1 MRNKIKLFISLT
13 LLVFLI
19 NLCLPEVNVNVNINV
34 GPPPV
39 KVKPTLVVIPETK
52 VMYVSNFDDVEIFY
66 FDGYYFCYYGGY
78 WWRTKSFSNSWIK
91 IETKYVPVSIL
102 KLPINWREKIKIKY
116 KHTHINKSHN
126 NKEIIIITPKR
137 GKGKIK

>member
-1 MRNKIKLFISLT
+1 MKNRIKLFIPLI

-19 NLCLPEVNVNVNINV
+19 NFCLSEVNVNVNINV

-52 VMYVSNFDDVEIFY
+52 VMYVSNFDDLEIFY
-66 FDGYYFCYYGGY
+66 FDGYYFCYHNGY
-78 WWRTKSFSNSWIK
+78 WWRTKNFSSPWVK
-91 IETKYVPVSIL
+91 IEIKYVPVAIL
-102 KLPINWREKIKIKY
+102 KLPANWRQKVKIKY
-116 KHTHINKSHN
+116 KHHHINNPTS